1 MRHLMNITS
10 GSPDSHHFIPEI
22 KMNRKIAI
30 FLFAVA
36 LAATASAAHMDDFAC
51 REYCAL
57 ERQTC
62 ETEGAGGCLLVERQ
76 CLMECRHV

>member
-1 MRHLMNITS
+1 MHITS
-10 GSPDSHHFIPEI
+10 ESPIRTIYHRER
-22 KMNRKIAI
+22 KMNRKIAM
-30 FLFAVA
+30 FLFAVG

>member
-1 MRHLMNITS
+1 
-10 GSPDSHHFIPEI
+10 
-22 KMNRKIAI
+22 MNRKIAM
-30 FLFAVA
+30 FLFAIG

-62 ETEGAGGCLLVERQ
+62 EAEAAGNNCLLVERN

>member
-1 MRHLMNITS
+1 M
-10 GSPDSHHFIPEI
+10 
-22 KMNRKIAI
+22 
-30 FLFAVA
+30 FLFAIG

-62 ETEGAGGCLLVERQ
+62 ETEAAGNNCLLVERQ

>member
-1 MRHLMNITS
+1 
-10 GSPDSHHFIPEI
+10 
-22 KMNRKIAI
+22 MNRKIAL
-30 FLFAVA
+30 FLFSLG
-36 LAATASAAHMDDFAC
+36 LAATASATHMDDFAC

-62 ETEGAGGCLLVERQ
+62 QAEGGTNCQLVERQ